1 MSKYYK
7 NAEGMVSG
15 KLTAVKATHI
25 LDTVTIFKRV
35 NGVLSVSWENV
46 NTTYNLIGTAGG
58 FSGDLLGLRMYP
70 FLLTDIQKND
80 EEIRLFKQINMM

>member
-25 LDTVTIFKRV
+25 LGK
-35 NGVLSVSWENV
+35 
-46 NTTYNLIGTAGG
+46 G
-58 FSGDLLGLRMYP
+58 FR
-70 FLLTDIQKND
+70 IQ
-80 EEIRLFKQINMM
+80 EGIECQIA